1 MGLSPYEIRLELLK
15 MSKDMLE
22 QNFHSRRELAMRKW
36 EHAASNQQDGREFLT
51 EIPEYPSEDEIVNK
65 AKLLNEFISEK

>member
-1 MGLSPYEIRLELLK
+1 MGLTPYEIRLELLK

-22 QNFHSRRELAMRKW
+22 QKYHTERDLAVRKW
-36 EHAASNQQDGREFLT
+36 EHAISTNNGGQEFLT
-51 EIPEYPSEDEIVNK
+51 EIPEFPTEDEIVGK